1 MVPICSLGAAHRAAI
16 TAHLLALE
24 PQNRYLRFGYLASDE
39 QIGRYV
45 ESLAFDCDEIFGIYN
60 RKIELIAMAH
70 LAFST
75 DPELKSCA
83 EFGVSVSA
91 KVRGRGYGTRLFE
104 RALTHALTH
113 ARNQGVA
120 MMFIHALSE
129 NTAMLKIARK
139 AGATVR
145 RDGTES
151 EAYLLVPTADLESRV
166 TELFDEQV
174 AQTDYYFKRQAR
186 QFWDF
191 LGTLQE
197 VRKGVRG
204 ARH

>member
-1 MVPICSLGAAHRAAI
+1 MMVPIRSLDPGHRPAI
-16 TAHLLALE
+16 TTHLLALG
-24 PQNRYLRFGYLASDE
+24 PSDRYLRFGYLASDE
-39 QIGRYV
+39 QIRRYI
-45 ESLAFDCDEIFGIYN
+45 ETLDFDRDEIFGIYN
-60 RKIELIAMAH
+60 RKIELIGMAH

-75 DPELKSCA
+75 DPQLKSCA

-91 KVRGRGYGTRLFE
+91 KVRGRGYGTQLFG
-104 RALTHALTH
+104 RALTH
-113 ARNQGVA
+113 ARNEGVA

-166 TELFDEQV
+166 SELFDDRV
-174 AQTDYYFKRQAR
+174 AQTDYHFKRQAR
-186 QFWDF
+186 QFWAF
-191 LGTLQE
+191 LGVLQE
-197 VRKGVRG
+197 VRQGVRG